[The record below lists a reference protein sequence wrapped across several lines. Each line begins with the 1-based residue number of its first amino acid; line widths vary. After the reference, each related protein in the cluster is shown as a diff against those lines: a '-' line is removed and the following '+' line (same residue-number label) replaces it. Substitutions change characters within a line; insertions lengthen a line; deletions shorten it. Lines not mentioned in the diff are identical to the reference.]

1 MLSDEWYQWV
11 IENKLRNIPADTLIQ
26 TMVDKGIDL
35 HLATA
40 AVNNTDSEPL
50 IEKDYLRLG
59 HKLTSLVEIYQKL
72 AELSAN
78 FGKIERRQKLSRQE
92 FLENYY
98 ATNTPVII
106 TEMMDDWQ
114 AMTLWSADYLKSNYG
129 QAEVEIQVNRNS
141 DPEYEINSNHHK
153 KIVQLRDYVDLIL
166 RSRGTND
173 YYMVANNGNLERE
186 ELKGLLNEIKPL
198 PEFLD
203 KFNTRG
209 RVFFWFGPAGTIT
222 PLHHDPLN
230 LIMAHVS
237 GHKRWRLIS
246 PNQTPLVYNH
256 VGVFSQVDLEN
267 PDYDK
272 YPLFKNVKV
281 LEVVLEPGEMIF
293 VPVGWWHQVKALD
306 ISIAVSFTNFVF
318 PNQFNYQDS

>member
-1 MLSDEWYQWV
+1 MLSDEWHEW
-11 IENKLRNIPADTLIQ
+11 IRENKLRNVPADTLIQ
-26 TMVDKGIDL
+26 TMVDRGIDL

-40 AVNNTDSEPL
+40 AVNNTEYEPL
-50 IEKDYLRLG
+50 RQTNYPRLG
-59 HKLTSLVEIYQKL
+59 RKLTSLLEIYQKL
-72 AELSAN
+72 AELSTS
-78 FGKIERRQKLSRQE
+78 FGDIERRQKLSRAE
-92 FLENYY
+92 FLEDYY
-98 ATNTPVII
+98 TKNKPVII
-106 TEMMDDWQ
+106 TKMMANWQ
-114 AMTLWSADYLKSNYG
+114 ALALWSADYLKSNYG

-141 DPEYEINSNHHK
+141 DLEYEINSNQHK

-166 RSRGTND
+166 RSSETND
-173 YYMVANNGNLERE
+173 YYMVANNCNLQRE
-186 ELKGLLNEIKPL
+186 ELNGLLKDIKPL

-203 KFNTRG
+203 KSNTRG

-222 PLHHDPLN
+222 PLHHDPVN

-237 GHKRWRLIS
+237 GRKRWRLIS

-256 VGVFSQVDLEN
+256 VGVFSQVDLEK

-272 YPLFKNVKV
+272 YPLFKDVKV

-318 PNQFNYQDS
+318 PNQFNYQN